1 MLCTVI
7 YSSIIEEWLKSC
19 SQSLQYEI
27 LAHVELLSMM
37 GVKLPFP
44 HSSKI
49 KGTTLAGMR
58 ELRFKHEKREIRIL
72 YIFDPLRQAILLA
85 GGDKTGS
92 KNWYEK
98 NVPLAEGV
106 YLDYLKYLKDNGGDI
121 Q

>member
-1 MLCTVI
+1 MPCTVI

-19 SQSLQYEI
+19 SQSLQNEI

-72 YIFDPLRQAILLA
+72 YVFDPLRQAILLA
-85 GGDKTGS
+85 GGRQ
-92 KNWYEK
+92 NW
-98 NVPLAEGV
+98 
-106 YLDYLKYLKDNGGDI
+106 